1 MTTSLLVAAWT
12 LRAEA
17 AVAPLASFATFAH
30 ASQLAEIFA
39 RARDDR
45 RRLTDD
51 ERTPRD
57 APVHLVIDTV
67 VLVLATMRAL
77 VVSGGAAFAD
87 PAWAAAT
94 TAAWPLAM
102 ASWTSRISTE
112 TDAFA
117 DVAAAVGRKE
127 SMALQRSM
135 RVRRL
140 GGARCPPPDAGRV
153 ARALYTASSWMDG
166 ARAMAES
173 GSGRFFRRAQLLCSL
188 TDWTLLLSAWQAA
201 VSGATPPAAVALP
214 LAAFFALDLTRLAAQ
229 LWHSRLLTDA
239 RLRKTSAKG
248 ARRAAMATKTLGRRL
263 LGRSLPAGMTT
274 RLTQS
279 LYTLNVFN
287 ASLAAV
293 LFLFFGSNGNVPY
306 AVAAVAAS
314 TRLTRLLPECAYL
327 VAALSA
333 RVDRTRFPHASAATA
348 VDLSDLSSAVASK
361 LDAAGRRMD
370 ELIAGFGAG
379 GGLAS
384 VEGTALGKALAS
396 ARGMMPFGANRGARR
411 NGGGEGEA
419 SGDWS
424 SAGMSLP
431 EFTEA
436 ISTGLRGYLAGER
449 AEAAA
454 EKLFREMTRDADASS
469 IDLEDIQRWLADQP
483 PLATDAA
490 EEAKDAGDAATKP
503 AMATL
508 EKETVWRRSV
518 QRVLQRFVRRAEY
531 GRSRA
536 LEAAGPGGTTDPA
549 ARELLTGLSVP
560 LAPGAS
566 MMPLTSDAS
575 EPPKRG
581 LRLLSLEGGGIKGLA
596 LIWQLR
602 ALERAAGR
610 PIHELFD
617 LIGGVSTGGIIA
629 LGLSRGV
636 SLSALEAMYH
646 EIGRNVFGKR
656 SALRQ
661 LISGHAADNTAIH
674 DLLVANLGDAPMLD
688 APDQLVRCFVVS
700 TQQTDRLEVRLI
712 RTYAHPN
719 KGRDQNEGWKQWEAG
734 MATSSAPTVFPPFL
748 RTRPGDGEKQVFI
761 DGALSGYNNPSSLL
775 LNEGLDLAEPG
786 QQVDVLLSLGCG
798 EASAATGG
806 ADGDRGLVFWLG
818 QVVNLAFDVELQEAH
833 VASLIQRF
841 SPQTM
846 HVRLN
851 PPTGDVSLT
860 ESRPDVLAE
869 MEDDTRQYLA
879 ENRMIFAEVAA
890 ALTAHIPHVG
900 NAPSTPWDHPGVDG
914 RGVDDEAGAA
924 DERRER
930 REPTSSATAK
940 TPIAK
945 ISKKPVVAVGGASA
959 TVRRGPRKPRPSLV
973 GRASRI
979 YPDAPVASLDRFPNF
994 PGPGTAKSAAAAKER
1009 AERAKKAAAAAKDK
1023 DTRARRRLGAWGF
1036 LSGKESRGT
1045 EEKNGSASE
1054 SRDDGGGDE
1063 ARSIVANRER
1073 ADTFAS
1079 TAASAATATTASRIG
1094 VGGSVAAATT
1104 AATTAASSVANRE
1117 RADTFAST
1125 AATEAPESTAPESE
1139 PARSWSSDEMTDT
1152 LATWVDE
1159 TEAEVLGEGKNAD
1172 AAEETPDAAKEKR
1185 AETKNPR

>member
-12 LRAEA
+12 LRADA
-17 AVAPLASFATFAH
+17 AVASLASFAAFAH
-30 ASQLAEIFA
+30 ASQLAEILA

-45 RRLTDD
+45 RRLADD
-51 ERTPRD
+51 DRTPRD
-57 APVHLVIDTV
+57 APIYLVIDTV

-77 VVSGGAAFAD
+77 VVTGGAAFAD

-102 ASWTSRISTE
+102 ASWTSRLSTE

-127 SMALQRSM
+127 SMALQRSTS
-135 RVRRL
+135 VRRL

-153 ARALYTASSWMDG
+153 ARALYTASLWMDG

-188 TDWTLLLSAWQAA
+188 ADWTLLLSAWQAA
-201 VSGATPPAAVALP
+201 VSGATPPAVIALP

-239 RLRKTSAKG
+239 RARKTSARG

-327 VAALSA
+327 VASLSA
-333 RVDRTRFPHASAATA
+333 RVDRTRFPHAPAVTSLASTAA
-348 VDLSDLSSAVASK
+348 DLADLSSAVASK

-370 ELIAGFGAG
+370 ELIAGFGASG
-379 GGLAS
+379 ALAS
-384 VEGTALGKALAS
+384 VEGTPFGKALAS
-396 ARGMMPFGANRGARR
+396 ARGMMPFGGNW
-411 NGGGEGEA
+411 GGGGEGDGEGEA

-436 ISTGLRGYLAGER
+436 ISTGLRGHLVGER

-454 EKLFREMTRDADASS
+454 EKLFREMARDADAPS
-469 IDLEDIQRWLADQP
+469 IGLADIQRWLADQP
-483 PLATDAA
+483 PLAANANA
-490 EEAKDAGDAATKP
+490 EESKDAGEAATKP
-503 AMATL
+503 ANATL
-508 EKETVWRRSV
+508 EKEMVWRRSV

-531 GRSRA
+531 GRSQA
-536 LEAAGPGGTTDPA
+536 LKAAGAGGASDAA

-646 EIGRNVFGKR
+646 EIGRNVFGKQ

-661 LISGHAADNTAIH
+661 LIRGNAADNTAIH

-700 TQQTDRLEVRLI
+700 TQQTERLEVRLI
-712 RTYAHPN
+712 RTYKHPN
-719 KGRDQNEGWKQWEAG
+719 KGRDQNEGWSQWEAG
-734 MATSSAPTVFPPFL
+734 MATSSAPTVFPPFV
-748 RTRPGDGEKQVFI
+748 RTRPGDGAKQVFI

-860 ESRPDVLAE
+860 ESRPDVLAR

-900 NAPSTPWDHPGVDG
+900 NAPSTPWDHPGLDRRGDDDG
-914 RGVDDEAGAA
+914 ADDA
-924 DERRER
+924 DESRRER
-930 REPTSSATAK
+930 RERVSSTTAK
-940 TPIAK
+940 TPIAT

-959 TVRRGPRKPRPSLV
+959 TVRRGPRKPRPSLA

-979 YPDAPVASLDRFPNF
+979 YPDAPVASLDRFPKF

-1009 AERAKKAAAAAKDK
+1009 AERAKEAAAAAAAKEK
-1023 DTRARRRLGAWGF
+1023 GARKGIGTWGF
-1036 LSGKESRGT
+1036 LSGKDKRGAEVESEAQSESRG
-1045 EEKNGSASE
+1045 GGG
-1054 SRDDGGGDE
+1054 GGGDAAQSTSPSKTAE
-1063 ARSIVANRER
+1063 RER
-1073 ADTFAS
+1073 VDAFAS
-1079 TAASAATATTASRIG
+1079 TAAAAATA
-1094 VGGSVAAATT
+1094 AAATT
-1104 AATTAASSVANRE
+1104 MAVDGNIAAAA
-1117 RADTFAST
+1117 T

-1139 PARSWSSDEMTDT
+1139 PASSWFDEKTEVM
-1152 LATWVDE
+1152 ATWEDE
-1159 TEAEVLGEGKNAD
+1159 TEAEAVGEEKNED
-1172 AAEETPDAAKEKR
+1172 TAEETPDAAKEKH
-1185 AETKNPR
+1185 AEKKNPR